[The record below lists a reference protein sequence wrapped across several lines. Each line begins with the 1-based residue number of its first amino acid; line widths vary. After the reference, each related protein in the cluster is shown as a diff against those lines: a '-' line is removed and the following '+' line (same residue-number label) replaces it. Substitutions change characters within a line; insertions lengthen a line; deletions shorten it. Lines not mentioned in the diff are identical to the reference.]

1 MNKLNKVPTVAKALS
16 ERARVLLDASSEA
29 KPKRKGAIQ
38 IPQGLVDSLS
48 YHLGRGET
56 HYPDRPGMSDLRD
69 MVGRELGKYLDD
81 SRGGD
86 QVLITAS
93 EGEAV
98 FVTMLGLDLVPGG
111 RISGENGLHHQRLF
125 DWLGIDV
132 CDAEDESISI
142 AYRELRG
149 GANMG
154 SSSVRLETEIC
165 ALGDTLFGEEVTGL
179 KFPPSTI
186 LLGSLSS
193 VLGKHGFDLG
203 FVSADTSVLK
213 GITGWK
219 QASSICA
226 PSPSQRA
233 ALWALGERP

>member
-1 MNKLNKVPTVAKALS
+1 MNKLNKVPIVAEALS
-16 ERARVLLDASSEA
+16 ERARVLLEASSEGES
-29 KPKRKGAIQ
+29 KRKGAIQ
-38 IPQGLVDSLS
+38 VPQGLVDSLS

-56 HYPDRPGMSDLRD
+56 HYPDRPGMSALRN
-69 MVGRELGKYLDD
+69 MVGREVGKYLDG
-81 SRGGD
+81 SRDGN

-111 RISGENGLHHQRLF
+111 RIAGETGLHHQRLF

-132 CDAEDESISI
+132 CDAEDGSIPI
-142 AYRELRG
+142 AYRELRR
-149 GANMG
+149 GANME
-154 SSSVRLETEIC
+154 SSSGRFDTEIC
-165 ALGDTLFGEEVTGL
+165 TLGDTLYGEEVAGL
-179 KFPPSTI
+179 KFSPNTI

-193 VLGKHGFDLG
+193 LLGKHGFDLG

>member
-1 MNKLNKVPTVAKALS
+1 MNKLNKVLTVAEALS
-16 ERARVLLDASSEA
+16 ERVRVLLDASSEG
-29 KPKRKGAIQ
+29 KSKRKGAIQ

-56 HYPDRPGMSDLRD
+56 HYPDRPGMSKLRD
-69 MVGRELGKYLDD
+69 MVGREVGKYLDD
-81 SRGGD
+81 SRDGN

-111 RISGENGLHHQRLF
+111 RISGEGGLHHQRLF
-125 DWLGIDV
+125 DWLGIEV
-132 CDAEDESISI
+132 CDAEDVSISI

-149 GANMG
+149 GANMEF
-154 SSSVRLETEIC
+154 SSGRFDTEIC
-165 ALGDTLFGEEVTGL
+165 ALGDTLYGEEVPGL
-179 KFPPSTI
+179 KFSPNTI

-193 VLGKHGFDLG
+193 LLGKHGFDLG

>member
-16 ERARVLLDASSEA
+16 ERARVLLEASSEGES
-29 KPKRKGAIQ
+29 KRKGAIQ
-38 IPQGLVDSLS
+38 VPQGLVDSLS

-56 HYPDRPGMSDLRD
+56 HYPDRPGMSELRN
-69 MVGRELGKYLDD
+69 MVGREVGKYLDD
-81 SRGGD
+81 SRDGN

-149 GANMG
+149 GANMEF
-154 SSSVRLETEIC
+154 SSGRFDTEIC
-165 ALGDTLFGEEVTGL
+165 ALGDTLYGEEVPGL
-179 KFPPSTI
+179 KFFPNTI

-193 VLGKHGFDLG
+193 LLGKHGFDLG

>member
-1 MNKLNKVPTVAKALS
+1 
-16 ERARVLLDASSEA
+16 
-29 KPKRKGAIQ
+29 
-38 IPQGLVDSLS
+38 
-48 YHLGRGET
+48 
-56 HYPDRPGMSDLRD
+56 MSDLRD

-111 RISGENGLHHQRLF
+111 RVSGEKGLHHQKLF

-132 CDAEDESISI
+132 CGAEDMGISI

-154 SSSVRLETEIC
+154 SSSGRFETYRPSCILC
-165 ALGDTLFGEEVTGL
+165 LVGL
-179 KFPPSTI
+179 QRPEGSHWVSNRRAGYLPVMI
-186 LLGSLSS
+186 L
-193 VLGKHGFDLG
+193 
-203 FVSADTSVLK
+203 
-213 GITGWK
+213 
-219 QASSICA
+219 
-226 PSPSQRA
+226 
-233 ALWALGERP
+233 

>member
-1 MNKLNKVPTVAKALS
+1 M
-16 ERARVLLDASSEA
+16 EFSS
-29 KPKRKGAIQ
+29 
-38 IPQGLVDSLS
+38 
-48 YHLGRGET
+48 GR
-56 HYPDRPGMSDLRD
+56 
-69 MVGRELGKYLDD
+69 
-81 SRGGD
+81 
-86 QVLITAS
+86 
-93 EGEAV
+93 
-98 FVTMLGLDLVPGG
+98 
-111 RISGENGLHHQRLF
+111 F
-125 DWLGIDV
+125 D
-132 CDAEDESISI
+132 
-142 AYRELRG
+142 
-149 GANMG
+149 
-154 SSSVRLETEIC
+154 TEIC

-193 VLGKHGFDLG
+193 LLGKHGFDLG

>member
-1 MNKLNKVPTVAKALS
+1 MPA
-16 ERARVLLDASSEA
+16 EPDSS
-29 KPKRKGAIQ
+29 
-38 IPQGLVDSLS
+38 
-48 YHLGRGET
+48 H
-56 HYPDRPGMSDLRD
+56 
-69 MVGRELGKYLDD
+69 D
-81 SRGGD
+81 SRQLRRFELLADIVD
-86 QVLITAS
+86 QVGQVLFVFRDQFF
-93 EGEAV
+93 GEAV

-111 RISGENGLHHQRLF
+111 RVSGEKGLHHQKLF
-125 DWLGIDV
+125 DWLGIDG
-132 CDAEDESISI
+132 CGAEDMGISI

-149 GANMG
+149 GASMG
-154 SSSVRLETEIC
+154 SSSVRFETEIC

-179 KFPPSTI
+179 KFSPSTI

-193 VLGKHGFDLG
+193 LLGKHGFDLG

-226 PSPSQRA
+226 PSTSQRA

>member
-1 MNKLNKVPTVAKALS
+1 MNKLNKVPIVAEALS
-16 ERARVLLDASSEA
+16 ERARVLLEASSEGES
-29 KPKRKGAIQ
+29 KRKGAIQ
-38 IPQGLVDSLS
+38 VPQGLVDSLS

-56 HYPDRPGMSDLRD
+56 HYPDRPGMSALRN
-69 MVGRELGKYLDD
+69 MVGREVGKYLDG
-81 SRGGD
+81 SRDGN

-111 RISGENGLHHQRLF
+111 RITGEKGLHHQRLF
-125 DWLGIDV
+125 DWLGIEV
-132 CDAEDESISI
+132 CDAEDVSISI

-149 GANMG
+149 GANMEF
-154 SSSVRLETEIC
+154 SSGRFDTEIC
-165 ALGDTLFGEEVTGL
+165 ALGDTLYGKEAAGL
-179 KFPPSTI
+179 KFSPNTI

-193 VLGKHGFDLG
+193 LLGKHGFDLG